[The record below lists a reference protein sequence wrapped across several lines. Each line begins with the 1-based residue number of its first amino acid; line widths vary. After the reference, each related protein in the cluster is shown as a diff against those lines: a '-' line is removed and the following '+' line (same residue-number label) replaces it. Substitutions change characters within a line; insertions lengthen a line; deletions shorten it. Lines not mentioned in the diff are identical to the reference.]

1 MTEIVKFLFHTLYI
15 HEQIHMYLVKI
26 YNIIIIKI
34 TFPCILFQG
43 KLIGSEFDHTEL
55 PSVAIVTHYDSFG
68 LAPVSMQVM

>member
-1 MTEIVKFLFHTLYI
+1 MTEIVKFCFILSIYMYRYT
-15 HEQIHMYLVKI
+15 YLVKN